1 MSNIEYALNGGLSF
15 QPVACKA
22 KSFWKKG
29 WDLKKCFF
37 NGSPSPTKSCGTSSQ
52 HYNTPR
58 SSLSSLVSCSGHAPW
73 VSYHCTFPQYVLF
86 MEVFFPSTPDPN
98 LAHCFAYWNTVFQGL
113 LHITCSDKPLGPS
126 LCYRLTSMMV
136 PFPFI
141 AITWYLFC
149 VLPVIN

>member
-86 MEVFFPSTPDPN
+86 MEVFFLLLLTPTWHIALLIEILFFKVFSIS
-98 LAHCFAYWNTVFQGL
+98 LAQTSLWAPPCAIVW
-113 LHITCSDKPLGPS
+113 PLWWCHFPLSPS
-126 LCYRLTSMMV
+126 LGIFFV
-136 PFPFI
+136 F
-141 AITWYLFC
+141 YL
-149 VLPVIN
+149 